1 MRWYRISYL
10 RMRDLPDG
18 QPFLLLVLNTRGIGV
33 SEFRQITAI
42 NRGTSR
48 MKVLLIKQIDHRPKA
63 IEKRSGRRPLSRAFP
78 SAAICLLGAFGA
90 AQASGQ
96 GCDVYVPT
104 HKSNSVAVVRTV
116 GAPAPGGT
124 VTNVIPVEIQPLSA
138 AISPD
143 KAFVYVTNSG
153 WVFGSNSVSV
163 IDTATRSV
171 VATVPVGNFPIG
183 VAFTPNGATAY
194 VANDGSNDVWVIN
207 TATNTVTAT
216 IPVGNDPR
224 GVAVTPMGSYVYVA
238 NRFSDTLSIID
249 TSTNTVV
256 ATVQG
261 VSVFPETVVIN
272 DKVSSGGCG

>member
-33 SEFRQITAI
+33 SKFRQITAI
-42 NRGTSR
+42 KRETSR

-63 IEKRSGRRPLSRAFP
+63 IEKRSGKQPLSRALP
-78 SAAICLLGAFGA
+78 SLAICLLGAFGA

-138 AISPD
+138 AIPPD
-143 KAFVYVTNSG
+143 KAFVYVTNPE
-153 WVFGSNSVSV
+153 WVLEA
-163 IDTATRSV
+163 I
-171 VATVPVGNFPIG
+171 
-183 VAFTPNGATAY
+183 
-194 VANDGSNDVWVIN
+194 
-207 TATNTVTAT
+207 
-216 IPVGNDPR
+216 
-224 GVAVTPMGSYVYVA
+224 
-238 NRFSDTLSIID
+238 LL
-249 TSTNTVV
+249 
-256 ATVQG
+256 
-261 VSVFPETVVIN
+261 SVFDTPTRTVFP
-272 DKVSSGGCG
+272 